1 MGIRT
6 SSLKWLGCTRVCPQA
21 VKDMRGEQIAKRGT
35 GNYCD
40 NLELMWHEGQGK
52 PMWLERQ
59 VRQRL
64 ACHQPRMTLKTWVRF
79 RRLGEKKDCKDQR
92 SENRP
97 HTHTGERVKV
107 GAGPVRRP

>member
-1 MGIRT
+1 M
-6 SSLKWLGCTRVCPQA
+6 CPQA

-92 SENRP
+92 SENPPP